1 MGAAFQYL
9 DQYKKHKY
17 TLSIMINTNDNT
29 DMVVWDEK
37 YATGIQLIDSQH
49 KELFTLTNELF
60 RACKGKDETLK
71 DVFKET
77 MGRMVEYV
85 RFHFG
90 AEQELLQRV
99 KYPDYNEHKKLHE
112 MLIRDI
118 LDAVK
123 GYNKGEKFVP
133 NQFVRTMRDW
143 ILSHI
148 ALTDKQYVMYINAQ
162 KKKGLL
168 SDMEING

>member
-1 MGAAFQYL
+1 
-9 DQYKKHKY
+9 
-17 TLSIMINTNDNT
+17 MISPNENT

-37 YATGIQLIDSQH
+37 YATGIELIDSQH
-49 KELFTLTNELF
+49 KELFSLTNELF
-60 RACKGKDETLK
+60 RACMSDDKTLK
-71 DVFKET
+71 SVFIET

-90 AEQELLQRV
+90 AEQQILQRIN
-99 KYPDYNEHKKLHE
+99 YPDYQEHKRQHDKLV
-112 MLIRDI
+112 RDI
-118 LDAVK
+118 LEAVK
-123 GYNKGEKFVP
+123 AHNNGDRLVA

-148 ALTDKQYVMYINAQ
+148 AHTDRLYASYIADQ

-168 SDMEING
+168 SDKKING

>member
-1 MGAAFQYL
+1 
-9 DQYKKHKY
+9 
-17 TLSIMINTNDNT
+17 MINTNDSK
-29 DMVVWDEK
+29 DMVVWDDK
-37 YATGIQLIDSQH
+37 YATGIGLIDSQH
-49 KELFTLTNELF
+49 KELFSLTNELF
-60 RACKGKDETLK
+60 RACMGGEEELK

-90 AEQELLQRV
+90 AEQELLQRIN
-99 KYPDYNEHKKLHE
+99 YPEYHEHKRQHDI
-112 MLIRDI
+112 LIRDI
-118 LDAVK
+118 LGAVQE
-123 GYNKGEKFVP
+123 YNKGEKFVP

-148 ALTDKQYVMYINAQ
+148 ALTDKQYALFIAAQ

-168 SDMEING
+168 SDKDIDG